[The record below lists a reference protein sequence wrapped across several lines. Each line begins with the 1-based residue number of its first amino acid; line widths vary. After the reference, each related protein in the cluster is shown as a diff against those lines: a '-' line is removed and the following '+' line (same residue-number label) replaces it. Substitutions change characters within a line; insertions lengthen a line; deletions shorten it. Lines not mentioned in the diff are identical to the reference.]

1 MSNTN
6 NRQQLEKTEAAK
18 KIASK
23 SKNVKS
29 AYESIEETVFRFF
42 RWTSSLIDKIFY
54 SKKYL
59 SLFALVL
66 ACMAYFVV
74 TYDSSSTSTLSSSKT
89 LSNVTINSRYNSE
102 SFEISGVPNSC
113 DIVITGEAAN
123 VNSAAAKKGYC
134 QINLEGYTEGTHTVK
149 MSAVGYGDSV
159 NTVVSPSEVTIT
171 LKKKTT
177 MQFDLSYDYVNQNE
191 MDSRY
196 ILSTPVFA
204 SGNKINIRASQDT
217 LNSIAMVKALID
229 VANQTSDFTVEAPLV
244 AYDKR
249 GQAVNAEIVPSSVSA
264 QVSVSSPNK
273 EVAIKLNVS
282 GRVPEGMAIDNVSMD
297 HETTVI
303 YARQSVL
310 DNIGSVYVDF
320 DLSNITGTKEIML
333 PVNLPSGV
341 SATDVS
347 MVNLSVSLTEAHER
361 TIVDIPIEY
370 EDNENN
376 LAISNVDIKTA
387 EVVITGS
394 DVNIASITP
403 SDISVYFSMKDLE
416 PGTYTLPLY
425 VENKGNPYVNVNL
438 VKGDIEITLVKAGN

>member
-1 MSNTN
+1 MSNLN
-6 NRQQLEKTEAAK
+6 NHQQLEKTEAAK

-23 SKNVKS
+23 SNVKG

-66 ACMAYFVV
+66 ACLAYFVV
-74 TYDSSSTSTLSSSKT
+74 TYDSSSMSTLSSSKT

-134 QINLEGYTEGTHTVK
+134 QINLEGYTEGTHTIK

-177 MQFDLSYDYVNQNE
+177 MQFDLFYDYVNQNE
-191 MDSRY
+191 LNSRY
-196 ILSTPVFA
+196 ILSTPSFA

-249 GQAVNAEIVPSSVSA
+249 GQAVNAEIVPSSVTA
-264 QVSVSSPNK
+264 SVSISSPSK

-282 GRVPEGMAIDNVSMD
+282 GRVPEGMAIDKVSMD

-303 YARQSVL
+303 YASQSIL

-320 DLSNITGTKEIML
+320 DLSNISGTKEIML
-333 PVNLPSGV
+333 PVILPSGV
-341 SATDVS
+341 KATDVS
-347 MVNLSVSLTEAHER
+347 MVNLSVSLTEAKER
-361 TIVDIPIEY
+361 TIMDIPIEY
-370 EDNENN
+370 EDNDNN
-376 LAISNVDIKTA
+376 LAISSVDIKTA
-387 EVVITGS
+387 EVIISGS
-394 DVNIASITP
+394 EENIGSIVAN
-403 SDISVYFSMKDLE
+403 DLSVYFSMKGLE

-425 VENKGNPYVNVNL
+425 VENTGNPYVNVSL
-438 VKGDIEITLVKAGN
+438 GKSDIEITLVKAGS